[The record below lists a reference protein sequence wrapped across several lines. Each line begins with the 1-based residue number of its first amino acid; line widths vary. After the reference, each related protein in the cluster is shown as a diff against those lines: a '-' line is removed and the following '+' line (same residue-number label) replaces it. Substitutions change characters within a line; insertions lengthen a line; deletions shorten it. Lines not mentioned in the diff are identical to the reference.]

1 MEITKT
7 NFEDDGQAREI
18 DLTLVASAEEVD
30 EYIKLYLKDLSNLE
44 VPGFRKGKAPRKV
57 IEQGV
62 GGHEAFMGGAAEKLI
77 NSLAFKCIDDAD
89 ILFIEEPEFNVS
101 TVMEDGKPFSFSVS
115 GKVPPV
121 MELTDYEP
129 VSIEMPPDEATEAE
143 INRHIDNLRDYYHT
157 FEDITDESHAAE
169 MGDYAMLNVTITTAE
184 GGRISG
190 LTEVDRLVGLGK
202 GTMPAS
208 FDEHI
213 IGATKGMTLSF
224 DFKVEGEM
232 NRPEFGDGNLHANV
246 EVMSFRKCIVPE
258 LDDAFAQKLGAED
271 VHALTEQVKNA
282 LNNDKNRYLPQ
293 LMEERVVD
301 ALIKR
306 IDGPVPEYYVDF
318 IRQDVGREMV
328 ANLDK
333 EGTSLQDWILRNDV
347 QREELK
353 ENIQAE
359 ALNRAVRDCALEAMF
374 KHQGWEVTDKDVED
388 LLQGTDNPEE
398 TLKSWQESN
407 HVSELRK
414 MCRQNMVIRWLVK
427 TAEVTVVE
435 EAE

>member
-7 NFEDDGQAREI
+7 NFEEDGQVREI
-18 DLTLVASAEEVD
+18 DLTLVASAEEVN
-30 EYIKLYLKDLSNLE
+30 EYIKLYLKDLSTLE
-44 VPGFRKGKAPRKV
+44 VPGFRPGKAPRKV

-62 GGHEAFMGGAAEKLI
+62 GGHDAFMGGAAEKLI

-89 ILFIEEPEFNVS
+89 ILFIEEPEFNV
-101 TVMEDGKPFSFSVS
+101 TATMEDNKPFSFQVS

-121 MELTDYEP
+121 MQLTSYEP
-129 VSIEMPPDEATEAE
+129 VSIEMPPDEATEGE

-157 FEDITDESHAAE
+157 FEDITDEDHVAE
-169 MGDYAMLNVTITTAE
+169 MGDYAMLNVTITTAD

-202 GTMPAS
+202 GTMPES

-213 IGATKGMTLSF
+213 VGAKKGMTLSF
-224 DFKVEGEM
+224 DFTVEGEM
-232 NRPEFGDGNLHANV
+232 SRPEFGDGNLHANV
-246 EVMSFRKCIVPE
+246 EVMNFRKCIVPA
-258 LDDAFAQKLGAED
+258 LDDDFAMKLGVED
-271 VHALTEQVKNA
+271 VNALVEQVRNA

-293 LMEERVVD
+293 LMEQRVVD
-301 ALIKR
+301 ALIER
-306 IDGPVPEYYVDF
+306 VDGPVPEYYVDF

-333 EGTSLQDWILRNDV
+333 EGTSLQDWILKNDV

-374 KHQGWEVTDKDVED
+374 AHQGWTVTDQDVEE
-388 LLQGTDNPEE
+388 LLKGTDDPEGN
-398 TLKSWQESN
+398 LKSWQESN
-407 HVSELRK
+407 HIAELRK
-414 MCRQNMVIRWLVK
+414 MCRQNAVIRWLVK
-427 TAEVTVVE
+427 TAQVTVIE
-435 EAE
+435 ETE

>member
-1 MEITKT
+1 MQITKT

-30 EYIKLYLKDLSNLE
+30 EYVKLYLKDLSTLDI
-44 VPGFRKGKAPRKV
+44 PGFRKGKAPRKM

-77 NSLAFKCIDDAD
+77 NSLAFKCLDDAD
-89 ILFIEEPEFNVS
+89 ILFIDEPEFNVS
-101 TVMEDGKPFSFSVS
+101 TTMEDGKPFTFQVS
-115 GKVPPV
+115 GKVQPV
-121 MELTDYEP
+121 VELSSYEP
-129 VSIEMPPDEATEAE
+129 VSIQMPPDEATDDE
-143 INRHIDNLRDYYHT
+143 ISRHIENLRDYYHT
-157 FEDITDESHAAE
+157 FEDITDEDHVAQ
-169 MGDYAMLNVTITTAE
+169 MGDYCMLNVTITTAD

-213 IGATKGMTLSF
+213 VGAKKGMTLSF
-224 DFKVEGEM
+224 DFKVEGET

-246 EVMSFRKCIVPE
+246 EVMSFRKCIIPD
-258 LDDAFAQKLGAED
+258 LDDAFAQKLGAEN
-271 VHALTEQVKNA
+271 VKALTEQVRNA
-282 LNNDKNRYLPQ
+282 LNMDKNKYLPQ

-301 ALIKR
+301 ALIER
-306 IDGPVPEYYVDF
+306 IDGTVPEYYVNF
-318 IRQDVGREMV
+318 IREDVGREMV
-328 ANLDK
+328 ADLDK
-333 EGTSLQDWILRNDV
+333 EGTSLQNWILKNDV

-353 ENIQAE
+353 EAIQAE
-359 ALNRAVRDCALEAMF
+359 SLNRAVRDCALEAMF
-374 KHQGWEVTDKDVED
+374 RHQGWEITDQDVMD
-388 LLQGTDNPEE
+388 LLKGTDNPEE
-398 TLKSWQESN
+398 TLKSWQDAN
-407 HVSELRK
+407 HVAELRK
-414 MCRQNMVIRWLVK
+414 MCRQNAVVRWLVK